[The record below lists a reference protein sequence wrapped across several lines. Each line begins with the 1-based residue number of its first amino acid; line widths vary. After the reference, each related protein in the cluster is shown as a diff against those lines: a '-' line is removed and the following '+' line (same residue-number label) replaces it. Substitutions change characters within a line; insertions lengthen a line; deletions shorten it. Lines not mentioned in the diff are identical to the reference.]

1 MSEEFPGNTHS
12 TPAKAT
18 PEDRVRKLIGE
29 QTPEPDRKMR
39 VEPIEVGEVIRRKKP
54 LSKRLIETFLGGDA
68 KTVFNY
74 VVMEVMVPAAKEMVL
89 DAFTQGMERTLYTEG
104 RPASGRR
111 PGTRGITGA
120 PWTSYQSFSKPPGV
134 VRGSDDRREVDRA
147 RRTRHDFDDVIFET
161 RVRAEQVL
169 DDLIE
174 ACSKY
179 QSVTVADLY
188 DLVQITS
195 VFTDSKWGWTDLRG
209 ADITRV
215 RNGYLLDL
223 PKPEPLD

>member
-29 QTPEPDRKMR
+29 QTPEPDRKTR

-54 LSKRLIETFLGGDA
+54 LARRFIETFLGGDA

-74 VVMEVMVPAAKEMVL
+74 VVMEVMVPAAKDMVA
-89 DAFTQGMERTLYTEG
+89 DAVSQGVERTLFGEARSTSRRVG
-104 RPASGRR
+104 SRGAAS
-111 PGTRGITGA
+111 A
-120 PWTSYQSFSKPPGV
+120 PWTSYQRFAQPAGGV
-134 VRGSDDRREVDRA
+134 RRDEPRRELSRASRA
-147 RRTRHDFDDVIFET
+147 RFDFDDIILET